1 MSQRSRNFWRVFS
14 LWAIL
19 IGPVVSGADDD
30 DERPPAED
38 AQANGRVLI
47 DEANFDRWV
56 FQGNARVVV
65 VRGHG
70 GVAENGVAA
79 TARVQLDSQLKVRL
93 DELVRDC
100 HLNEAQQRKLA
111 LAGRGDIKRFFD
123 QVEEVRK
130 KFLAVRNDQNR
141 LNQVW
146 QEISPLQQQF
156 STGLFGE
163 QSLFAKVLRTT
174 LKIGRASCRERVC
187 YPV

>member
-1 MSQRSRNFWRVFS
+1 MSQRSRNFCRVIS

-19 IGPVVSGADDD
+19 MGPVVSGADDD

-38 AQANGRVLI
+38 AQANDRAAH
-47 DEANFDRWV
+47 EAQFDRWI
-56 FQGNARVVV
+56 FQANVRLGGNGR
-65 VRGHG
+65 
-70 GVAENGVAA
+70 VAENGVAA
-79 TARVQLDSQLKVRL
+79 AARIQIDSQLKVRL

-130 KFLAVRNDQNR
+130 KFVAVRNDQNR

-156 STGLFGE
+156 STGLFG
-163 QSLFAKVLRTT
+163 
-174 LKIGRASCRERVC
+174 
-187 YPV
+187 